1 MKKILY
7 SLMSFLITLSFT
19 SCNDETTQDLSV
31 VTHYVTLELNGDELT
46 LVPLGTTYTDEG
58 VIALEGD
65 EDVSSEVIVDNS
77 VNSNNVGIYT
87 VTYSATNKDGFPSS
101 IERTVA
107 VYDPSVNVNIEGSY
121 IVNGARTSG
130 TTVSPYSGFSVSLTQ
145 IAPGIYEIS
154 DYLGGYYEQG
164 RGYGSAYA
172 LTGYLKINADNTIE
186 ALTGYV
192 AGWGDS
198 YTSVE
203 DGIYD
208 AATGEIS
215 FDVDYAGMLFAVTL
229 TK

>member
-31 VTHYVTLELNGDELT
+31 VTHYVTLELNGDELIH
-46 LVPLGTTYTDEG
+46 LPLGTTYTDEG

-65 EDVSSEVIVDNS
+65 EDVTSNVTVNNS
-77 VNSNNVGIYT
+77 VNSNEAGIYT
-87 VTYSATNKDGFPSS
+87 VTYSVTNKDGFPSS
-101 IERTVA
+101 TERTVI
-107 VYDPSVNVNIEGSY
+107 VYDPSINTSIEGVYNVNGTRNSSGKIE
-121 IVNGARTSG
+121 A
-130 TTVSPYSGFSVSLTQ
+130 YSGFTVSITNYL
-145 IAPGIYEIS
+145 PGIFKIS

-198 YTSVE
+198 YNSVE
-203 DGIYD
+203 NGIYD

>member
-1 MKKILY
+1 
-7 SLMSFLITLSFT
+7 MSFLITLSFT

-31 VTHYVTLELNGDELT
+31 VTHYVTLELNGDELIH
-46 LVPLGTTYTDEG
+46 LPLGTTYTDEG

-65 EDVSSEVIVDNS
+65 EDVTSNVTVNNS
-77 VNSNNVGIYT
+77 VNSNEAGIYT
-87 VTYSATNKDGFPSS
+87 VTYSVTNKDGFPSS
-101 IERTVA
+101 TERTVI
-107 VYDPSVNVNIEGSY
+107 VYDPSINTSIEGVYNVNGTRNSSGKIE
-121 IVNGARTSG
+121 A
-130 TTVSPYSGFSVSLTQ
+130 YSGFTVSITNYL
-145 IAPGIYEIS
+145 PGIFKIS

-172 LTGYLKINADNTIE
+172 LTGYLKLNADNTIE

-198 YTSVE
+198 YNSVE
-203 DGIYD
+203 NGIYD

>member
-1 MKKILY
+1 M
-7 SLMSFLITLSFT
+7 
-19 SCNDETTQDLSV
+19 
-31 VTHYVTLELNGDELT
+31 
-46 LVPLGTTYTDEG
+46 
-58 VIALEGD
+58 
-65 EDVSSEVIVDNS
+65 
-77 VNSNNVGIYT
+77 
-87 VTYSATNKDGFPSS
+87 
-101 IERTVA
+101 
-107 VYDPSVNVNIEGSY
+107 
-121 IVNGARTSG
+121 
-130 TTVSPYSGFSVSLTQ
+130 SLTQ

-172 LTGYLKINADNTIE
+172 LTGYLKLNADNTIE

-198 YTSVE
+198 YNSVE
-203 DGIYD
+203 NGIYD